1 VSGARVAVHYVRIG
15 EPPLE
20 LILDEADRAYVAEAG
35 RASVALRRATSRSFL
50 RRVLA
55 HELDA
60 RGEAIGID
68 RDRSGR
74 PRLRQ
79 RRDLDFSV
87 SNTKTL
93 VAVAVCG
100 QGRVGLDI
108 EPEGRPGLRRWTLW
122 EALLKEAGL
131 GLATPPGAVVEA
143 PREFASLRHAGH
155 RWAIV
160 RRGRSGEGVLSIQRW
175 HGGVPRQERTER
187 LSPYSGEV
195 SWGPARPCLG
205 GARWSSA

>member
-1 VSGARVAVHYVRIG
+1 VSGASVEVHYVRIG

-35 RASVALRRATSRSFL
+35 RASVALQRATSRSFL

-55 HELDA
+55 HELGEP
-60 RGEAIGID
+60 GEAIEID
-68 RDRSGR
+68 RHRSGR

-79 RRDLDFSV
+79 RGDLDFSV
-87 SNTKTL
+87 SNTTTL
-93 VAVAVCG
+93 VAVAVCRRD
-100 QGRVGLDI
+100 RVGLDI
-108 EPEGRPGLRRWTLW
+108 EPEGRPGVGLWTLW

-131 GLATPPGAVVEA
+131 GLAAAPNAGLET

-160 RRGRSGEGVLSIQRW
+160 RRGRGGGILTIHRW
-175 HGGVPRQERTER
+175 RGGAPRRERAEW
-187 LSPYSGEV
+187 LSPRVGEAGV
-195 SWGPARPCLG
+195 EVAKSHPE
-205 GARWSSA
+205 GARWNAA